1 MLRYFLVAMFVVSQV
16 QSQGVVI
23 LEDNKTRMPPIQ
35 DITVKDLVYTMK
47 KVMSIM
53 RYLNDVMEE
62 KDLELV
68 KKAQKQFIDSEF
80 QRLVEEN
87 RPRRSIKDF

>member
-1 MLRYFLVAMFVVSQV
+1 MFVVSQV

-47 KVMSIM
+47 KMMSIM

-62 KDLELV
+62 NDLELV

>member
-1 MLRYFLVAMFVVSQV
+1 MLRYFLVVMFVVSQV
-16 QSQGVVI
+16 QSQGV

-62 KDLELV
+62 NDLELV